1 LQSIIGAKRTAT
13 SSSFI
18 PSWLAVADI
27 LLTGVLTLYIT
38 ALVIAFWKA
47 FTE

>member
-1 LQSIIGAKRTAT
+1 VTDLI
-13 SSSFI
+13 
-18 PSWLAVADI
+18 
-27 LLTGVLTLYIT
+27 LTGVLALYMT

>member
-1 LQSIIGAKRTAT
+1 
-13 SSSFI
+13 
-18 PSWLAVADI
+18 VADI